1 MMMFMV
7 MSMQKQGE
15 GKVAELQAKYTKLEQ
30 DIAAGL
36 LSQVQQEEEGKK
48 FQEQQQQLALFEQEM
63 TLKIQKKEAEL
74 LQPLLEKLNGAI
86 TDVAKENGMQFIFDQ
101 GTQMILFAEA
111 STDVTN
117 MVKTKLDN
125 DISRRRNKAVF
136 DASISTDSVLICSG
150 MKEAYI
156 EWFLVSFLV
165 YWQHYLLI
173 KVFRVVIIGMVTAD
187 TSYVYPRVFIIP
199 FIDWE

>member
-7 MSMQKQGE
+7 MSMNAQKFGYLNSRA
-15 GKVAELQAKYTKLEQ
+15 VLLQMPEMAQ
-30 DIAAGL
+30 V
-36 LSQVQQEEEGKK
+36 SQVQQEEEGKK

-117 MVKTKLDN
+117 MVKTKL
-125 DISRRRNKAVF
+125 
-136 DASISTDSVLICSG
+136 G
-150 MKEAYI
+150 M
-156 EWFLVSFLV
+156 
-165 YWQHYLLI
+165 
-173 KVFRVVIIGMVTAD
+173 
-187 TSYVYPRVFIIP
+187 
-199 FIDWE
+199 

>member
-7 MSMQKQGE
+7 MSMNAQKFGYLNSRAVLLQMPEMAQANSELEVLAKQLQKQGE

-117 MVKTKLDN
+117 MVKTKL
-125 DISRRRNKAVF
+125 
-136 DASISTDSVLICSG
+136 G
-150 MKEAYI
+150 M
-156 EWFLVSFLV
+156 
-165 YWQHYLLI
+165 
-173 KVFRVVIIGMVTAD
+173 
-187 TSYVYPRVFIIP
+187 
-199 FIDWE
+199 